1 MGDVA
6 LAIGNPFGVGETVTM
21 GIVSALGR
29 SRLGINTFENFIQT
43 DAAINPGNSG
53 GALVDVS
60 GNLIGINTAIYSK
73 TGGSQ
78 GIGFTIPVSI
88 AKNVMEEIIKAG
100 DVTRG
105 WIGVEVQD
113 ITPELAESFRLNK
126 PKGALIASV
135 MKGGPAEKSGI
146 KAGDIL
152 IEVNG
157 ASIGDSQEMLNR
169 VAALKPKVSA
179 NFKVLRNRQTL
190 VLAVLVG
197 KRPKGTIRNLEE
209 DDGQ

>member
-1 MGDVA
+1 
-6 LAIGNPFGVGETVTM
+6 
-21 GIVSALGR
+21 
-29 SRLGINTFENFIQT
+29 
-43 DAAINPGNSG
+43 
-53 GALVDVS
+53 
-60 GNLIGINTAIYSK
+60 
-73 TGGSQ
+73 
-78 GIGFTIPVSI
+78 
-88 AKNVMEEIIKAG
+88 
-100 DVTRG
+100 
-105 WIGVEVQD
+105 
-113 ITPELAESFRLNK
+113 
-126 PKGALIASV
+126 